1 MGVEIMLLDTVRSG
15 YFTTVIHFGLIE
27 HLPLSV
33 VIEDVARLVHK
44 VTTFVSG
51 VTILILNIAF
61 IILEYDNVT
70 LIIAIEVSENITL
83 VEISLV
89 HERRDI
95 DWLGLVSEVLKG
107 FFTHLNFSFDDLIR
121 LDELLDFSYLL
132 NNFSNLNGLGSR
144 SIEQCLLLVKSL

>member
-15 YFTTVIHFGLIE
+15 YFTTVIHIGLIE

-51 VTILILNIAF
+51 VTILILNVAF

-132 NNFSNLNGLGSR
+132 NNFSGLNGLGSR